1 MKVRRRKQSVINI
14 VLSLLSQTVTVLVGM
29 LLPRALMVNYGSET
43 NGLITS
49 MQQVINYLTLIE
61 GGLLSTVAVALYK
74 PIANED
80 ISSVNQVL
88 AAAKYFYRKTGVVFL
103 AALGIVALIYPGIIA
118 QTEFSYMQVTYM
130 VLLIGVNGATQIL
143 FIGKYK
149 ALLMASQKNGIILS
163 INALSTVLYSG
174 MLIAAAYLK
183 IDAVLGLTIAVSAYL
198 LRSMAFYVSV
208 KRFFPQY
215 DFSEPRG
222 TVSFPQRADA
232 LASQVLTM
240 ISLNGGTL
248 ILSFFKAP
256 MEEISVYTTYNLVLS
271 GLFMLMYSVENS
283 MTSAFGDL
291 LARDTKDKICDVYEK
306 FDSIY
311 HMLWA
316 VIIACLGVLLLPF
329 IRVYTIGVTDAEY
342 ILPVEGMLF
351 TMIAAVWM
359 LRNQQTLL
367 MTAQGR
373 FKDIRRSMMIEA
385 IIVVVIGALGYM
397 AFGLKGMLIAKLV
410 GTLYMCSRLMVYN
423 YREILHTNMT
433 HKLQNILLSLVA
445 IICTGLLMYFMP
457 IDGDINLLNWVFK
470 ACCTFVISSIIT
482 IVIWCIF
489 QKCNIVS
496 LRIR

>member
-1 MKVRRRKQSVINI
+1 MKVRRKKQSIINI
-14 VLSLLSQTVTVLVGM
+14 ALSLLSQTVTVLVGM

-88 AAAKYFYRKTGVVFL
+88 ASAKYFYRKTGVVFL
-103 AALGIVALIYPGIIA
+103 AALGIVALIYPGVIA
-118 QTEFSYMQVTYM
+118 QTEFSYMQVAYM

-174 MLIAAAYLK
+174 LLIAAAYLK

-208 KRFFPQY
+208 KRLFPQY
-215 DFSEPRG
+215 DFSGPHG

-291 LARDTKDKICDVYEK
+291 LARDTKDKICAVYEK

-311 HMLWA
+311 HMLWT

-373 FKDIRRSMMIEA
+373 FKDMRKPMMIEA

-397 AFGLKGMLIAKLV
+397 AYGLKGMLIAKLV

-433 HKLQNILLSLVA
+433 HKIQNILLSFVA
-445 IICTGLLMYFMP
+445 IICTGLLMYFIP
-457 IDGDINLLNWVFK
+457 IDGDANLLNWVFK
-470 ACCTFVISSIIT
+470 ACCTFV
-482 IVIWCIF
+482 
-489 QKCNIVS
+489 VS
-496 LRIR
+496 LIMTIIIWGVFRKGEMLSLGMK

>member
-1 MKVRRRKQSVINI
+1 MKVRRKKQSIINI
-14 VLSLLSQTVTVLVGM
+14 ALSLLSQTVTVLVGM

-88 AAAKYFYRKTGVVFL
+88 ASAKYFYRKTGVVFL
-103 AALGIVALIYPGIIA
+103 AALGIVAPIYPGVIA
-118 QTEFSYMQVTYM
+118 QTEFSYMQVAYM

-174 MLIAAAYLK
+174 LLIAAAYLK

-208 KRFFPQY
+208 KRLFPQY
-215 DFSEPRG
+215 DFSGPRG

-291 LARDTKDKICDVYEK
+291 LARDTKDKICAVYEK

-373 FKDIRRSMMIEA
+373 FKDMRKPMMIEA

-397 AFGLKGMLIAKLV
+397 AYGLKGMLIAKLV

-433 HKLQNILLSLVA
+433 HKIQNILLSFVA
-445 IICTGLLMYFMP
+445 IICTGLLMYFIP
-457 IDGDINLLNWVFK
+457 IDGDANLLNWVFK
-470 ACCTFVISSIIT
+470 ACCTFV
-482 IVIWCIF
+482 
-489 QKCNIVS
+489 VS
-496 LRIR
+496 LIMTIIIWGVFRKGEMLSLRMK